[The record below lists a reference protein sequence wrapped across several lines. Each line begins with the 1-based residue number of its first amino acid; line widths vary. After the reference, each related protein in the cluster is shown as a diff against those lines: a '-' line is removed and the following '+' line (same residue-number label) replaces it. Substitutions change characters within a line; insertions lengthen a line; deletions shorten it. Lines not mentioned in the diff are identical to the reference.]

1 MSSREEILATLKDVA
16 VEVLGVEADAVVE
29 TASFKDDLEADSL
42 DLVEVVMALEEKFDI
57 SIPEDDLA
65 DFGTVGQAVDIVHDR
80 VGAAA

>member
-1 MSSREEILATLKDVA
+1 MSRDEILTALKDVA

-65 DFGTVGQAVDIVHDR
+65 DVGTVGQAVDIVLDR

>member
-1 MSSREEILATLKDVA
+1 VNRDEILATLKDVA

-65 DFGTVGQAVDIVHDR
+65 DVGTVGQAVDIVLDR
-80 VGAAA
+80 VATPA

>member
-1 MSSREEILATLKDVA
+1 VSRDEILATLKDVA

-65 DFGTVGQAVDIVHDR
+65 DVGTVGQAVDIVLDR

>member
-1 MSSREEILATLKDVA
+1 MSRDEILTALRDVA
-16 VEVLGVEADAVVE
+16 VEILGVEAGAVVE

-65 DFGTVGQAVDIVHDR
+65 DVGTVGQAVDIVLDR
-80 VGAAA
+80 VAVNA

>member
-1 MSSREEILATLKDVA
+1 MSREEILATLKDVA

-57 SIPEDDLA
+57 TIPEDDLA
-65 DFGTVGQAVDIVHDR
+65 DVGTVGQAVDIVLDR
-80 VGAAA
+80 VGAPA

>member
-1 MSSREEILATLKDVA
+1 MTRDEILSTLKDVA
-16 VEVLGVEADAVVE
+16 IEVLGVEADAVVE

-57 SIPEDDLA
+57 TIPEDDLS
-65 DFGTVGQAVDIVHDR
+65 DVGTVGQAVDLVVDR

>member
-1 MSSREEILATLKDVA
+1 VSRDEILAALKDVA

-65 DFGTVGQAVDIVHDR
+65 DVGTVGQAVDIVLER
-80 VGAAA
+80 VAANA

>member
-1 MSSREEILATLKDVA
+1 MSRDEILATLKDVA

-65 DFGTVGQAVDIVHDR
+65 DVGTVGQAVDIVLDR
-80 VGAAA
+80 IKANA

>member
-1 MSSREEILATLKDVA
+1 VSREEILATLKDVA
-16 VEVLGVEADAVVE
+16 VEVLGVEADAVIE

-65 DFGTVGQAVDIVHDR
+65 DVGTVGQAVDIVLDR
-80 VGAAA
+80 VTANA

>member
-1 MSSREEILATLKDVA
+1 VSREEILATLKDVA

-29 TASFKDDLEADSL
+29 TASFNDDLEADSL

-65 DFGTVGQAVDIVHDR
+65 DVGTVGQAVDIELDR
-80 VGAAA
+80 VAAAA